1 MAIVAI
7 PELGDGLPHLFEV
20 AEEAAMNGLFLQRP
34 VEAFRHSNRTIGT
47 ASSRATGVEV
57 RGEKYAHREEL
68 ARAIDGRMVI
78 WVNGIPERRD
88 VHEGL
93 PTTHVDIPC
102 SGGGYKRSS
111 SSSGEPIVRSWA

>member
-34 VEAFRHSNRTIGT
+34 VEAFRHSNRTI
-47 ASSRATGVEV
+47 
-57 RGEKYAHREEL
+57 
-68 ARAIDGRMVI
+68 DGRMVI

-93 PTTHVDIPC
+93 PTTHIDIPC